1 MFKFGKGSLEKLSTV
16 NPDLKLVM
24 TEVIKLTPIDFG
36 ITEGIRSL
44 ERARQLK
51 AEGKS
56 KVGDK
61 SKHCIG
67 NAVDIVCYDNGKV
80 TWEYEYYEAVA
91 GVVGEVSDIL
101 NIKIRWGGSWVTGD
115 FKLNRNMSFI
125 DAVHFEI
132 IE

>member
-1 MFKFGKGSLEKLSTV
+1 MR
-16 NPDLKLVM
+16 
-24 TEVIKLTPIDFG
+24 TP
-36 ITEGIRSL
+36 

-67 NAVDIVCYDNGKV
+67 NAVDIVCYDSGKV

-91 GVVGEVSDIL
+91 GVVGEVCDIL
-101 NIKIRWGGSWVTGD
+101 DIKIRWGGSWETGN
-115 FKLNRNMSFI
+115 FTLNRNMSFI
-125 DAVHFEI
+125 DAPHFEI